1 MAKYEPKGIVWGKKK
16 ESVWPAVVAVV
27 IVLTII
33 GAAIG

>member
-1 MAKYEPKGIVWGKKK
+1 MARGRIHGVIVERE

-27 IVLTII
+27 IVLIII